1 MTVTVLNYAKYQD
14 IVRVKGNRKETERK
28 QKGNTEGYTI
38 EEEEKKKEIK
48 KWSSDQKEIFWKQYP
63 HARKGKKQD
72 AIKYAEHNDPAI
84 FLHMVTIYK
93 REINVWMQDAKYVPG
108 CHLWARDFVPYSE
121 TMQEQ
126 KLKSIYYKL
135 LENRDVEKI
144 KQFTED
150 FWEATIMKMYNQRKD
165 EQRNSLLSWIK

>member
-1 MTVTVLNYAKYQD
+1 
-14 IVRVKGNRKETERK
+14 
-28 QKGNTEGYTI
+28 
-38 EEEEKKKEIK
+38 
-48 KWSSDQKEIFWKQYP
+48 
-63 HARKGKKQD
+63 
-72 AIKYAEHNDPAI
+72 
-84 FLHMVTIYK
+84 
-93 REINVWMQDAKYVPG
+93 MQDAKYVPG

-150 FWEATIMKMYNQRKD
+150 F
-165 EQRNSLLSWIK
+165 